1 MKMKIFCYLVE
12 RIADGKKFISYG
24 NPKISCYGSSYLFEL
39 VAEDYPYAYSCCYGY
54 RRNISSDFHYNSK
67 EYRIIHQMIL

>member
-24 NPKISCYGSSYLFEL
+24 NPKISCYRSPYLFEF
-39 VAEDYPYAYSCCYGY
+39 VAKDYPYACSCCYGY
-54 RRNISSDFHYNSK
+54 HRNISSDFKYNSK
-67 EYRIIHQMIL
+67 EYRIINQTIL